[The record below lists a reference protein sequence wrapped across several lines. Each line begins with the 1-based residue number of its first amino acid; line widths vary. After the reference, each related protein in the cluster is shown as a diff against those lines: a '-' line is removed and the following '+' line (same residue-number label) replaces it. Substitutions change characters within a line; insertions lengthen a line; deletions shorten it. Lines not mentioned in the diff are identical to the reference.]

1 MAFSRLASWSPVSI
15 MRQWQSNDVFA
26 CFQYLAVILRINGQ
40 SLRFNRAWPNNF
52 PFFVPQNPAEHQ
64 KRLWIPRDIE
74 YVPSIVVKS
83 KIDAHHE
90 YPSNGYTISNWNVL
104 RESGESMGWHGMA
117 GLLCNAEFFPESL
130 FSLAIK
136 LHKNRRLQVHKV
148 AIIWIEQLSM
158 TTVECV

>member
-26 CFQYLAVILRINGQ
+26 CFQYPAVIPQINGQ

-52 PFFVPQNPAEHQ
+52 PFFVPQNSAEHQ
-64 KRLWIPRDIE
+64 KRLWFPRDFE

-104 RESGESMGWHGMA
+104 RKSGESMGWHGRVVVQRWV
-117 GLLCNAEFFPESL
+117 FVPESL
-130 FSLAIK
+130 FSLTIK